1 MTEKHLTVGS
11 VAMSAAGRD
20 SGRAFVVLGEADND
34 YVLIADGKL
43 RKLEKPKKKKRRHLK
58 DTGVRADDIINA
70 LNEGQLLDADGRKR
84 LAQLGFGRDRSEE
97 GGQDV

>member
-43 RKLEKPKKKKRRHLK
+43 RKLEKPKKKKRRHL
-58 DTGVRADDIINA
+58 TLSTR
-70 LNEGQLLDADGRKR
+70 
-84 LAQLGFGRDRSEE
+84 
-97 GGQDV
+97 

>member
-43 RKLEKPKKKKRRHLK
+43 RKLEKPKKKKKNLDRRVKL
-58 DTGVRADDIINA
+58 
-70 LNEGQLLDADGRKR
+70 LNSSLCQSL
-84 LAQLGFGRDRSEE
+84 
-97 GGQDV
+97 